1 MGDKINKK
9 RKSSPTVIVD
19 EAMLKSME
27 IFAGKGLNIEQIA
40 ALLGHSRATLYRLKK
55 NSKKIETAIKKG
67 RETAIGLVVGKL
79 FDKAMQGD
87 NVAMIFFLKNKDPEH
102 WKDKHEHD
110 VSSGGKALLPPTMVV
125 EYVHAPPSEESATL
139 PGIEKR

>member
-1 MGDKINKK
+1 MVDKMKKK
-9 RKSSPTVIVD
+9 RKSSSMVKVD
-19 EAMLKSME
+19 SAMINQME
-27 IFAGKGLNIEQIA
+27 GLAAKGLNIEQIA
-40 ALLGHSRATLYRLKK
+40 AMLGHSRATLYRLKK

-79 FDKAMQGD
+79 FDKAMDGD

-102 WKDKHEHD
+102 WKDKHDHD
-110 VSSGGKALLPPTMVV
+110 HSSGGKPLLPPTMLV
-125 EYVHAPPSEESATL
+125 EYVQPPPSDESATL